1 MVFLMRKLIFV
12 FSVTFTAS
20 LISFAQQDSTAAA
33 DSILLKQIEQQMQ
46 PVTQPPQTAAQP
58 RSAISTNP
66 NMSVIGDFQSSY
78 HSMLDRHFDLNLN
91 EAEFSFQ
98 SVVDPYARADFFLS
112 LAKDPAS
119 GKYEADIEEAYLTT
133 LELPADLQLK
143 AGKFRMALGRLNT
156 VHPHA
161 LPFIDLPN
169 AYVNYFGDE
178 GLNDEGLSLSWLV
191 PNPFDFYQELTF
203 EITTGP
209 VNSPS
214 FIRSNSNKY
223 LYLGHLKNFWD
234 LTQNATLELGLT
246 GIVGPNDSS
255 FSTTIGA
262 FDLTYKWKP
271 LQYNTYQSFTW
282 QTEAFFSKATYTS
295 NNDVNSLGLYS
306 FITYQLEKRFF
317 LTGRFDYS
325 NQPSSSSLI
334 ERAYSATL
342 GWYATEFQKIEL
354 EAKTTTSNY
363 QDQFQQALLRWIF
376 VIGSHG

>member
-91 EAEFSFQ
+91 PAEFSFQ

-191 PNPFDFYQELTF
+191 PNKKFYQELIVQATAGVS
-203 EITTGP
+203 E
-209 VNSPS
+209 SPS
-214 FIRSNSNKY
+214 FVRGENNRLVY
-223 LYLGHLKNFWD
+223 LSHLKNFF
-234 LTQNATLELGLT
+234 TLSD
-246 GIVGPNDSS
+246 N
-255 FSTTIGA
+255 
-262 FDLTYKWKP
+262 
-271 LQYNTYQSFTW
+271 
-282 QTEAFFSKATYTS
+282 
-295 NNDVNSLGLYS
+295 
-306 FITYQLEKRFF
+306 
-317 LTGRFDYS
+317 
-325 NQPSSSSLI
+325 
-334 ERAYSATL
+334 
-342 GWYATEFQKIEL
+342 
-354 EAKTTTSNY
+354 
-363 QDQFQQALLRWIF
+363 
-376 VIGSHG
+376 